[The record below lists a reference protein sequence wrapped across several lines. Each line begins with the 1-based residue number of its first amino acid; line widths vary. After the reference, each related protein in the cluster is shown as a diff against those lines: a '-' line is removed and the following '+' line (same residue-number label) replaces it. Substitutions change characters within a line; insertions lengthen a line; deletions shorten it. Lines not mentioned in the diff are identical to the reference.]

1 MSITKIKDIYLCTG
15 LYEDN
20 NENRK
25 SYDWLKANN
34 IEFTH
39 LSYWDPVQHA
49 DLFANYSTWIPGL
62 VVDKFPF
69 VHYTEVTDD
78 SINKPVFLIGYDA
91 LVSSNLIELIQL

>member
-1 MSITKIKDIYLCTG
+1 MSITQIKDIYLCTG

-39 LSYWDPVQHA
+39 LSYWEPLQHA
-49 DLFANYSTWIPGL
+49 ELFASYNTWLPNLAI
-62 VVDKFPF
+62 DKFPF
-69 VHYTEVTDD
+69 VHYLEVTDD
-78 SINKPVFLIGYDA
+78 SVATPVFLIGYEA
-91 LVSSNLIELIQL
+91 LVNSNLIELYQL